1 MSSSQTERRAAA
13 DSTLASVRLE
23 GFSVPEDALLESER
37 FIAGEIDFQELINR
51 LYQQAKKRAS

>member
-1 MSSSQTERRAAA
+1 MSSGQSERRAAA
-13 DSTLASVRLE
+13 DSALASVRLE
-23 GFSVPEDALLESER
+23 GFFVPEKALVELER

>member
-1 MSSSQTERRAAA
+1 MSSSQTELRAAA
-13 DSTLASVRLE
+13 DSALASVQLE
-23 GFSVPEDALLESER
+23 DFFVPEDTLLESER

>member
-1 MSSSQTERRAAA
+1 MGSSQTERRAAA
-13 DSTLASVRLE
+13 DSALASVQLE
-23 GFSVPEDALLESER
+23 GFSVPEDALVESER

>member
-1 MSSSQTERRAAA
+1 MSSSQAERRAAA
-13 DSTLASVRLE
+13 DSALASVRVE
-23 GFSVPEDALLESER
+23 GFFVPEDALLEAER

>member
-1 MSSSQTERRAAA
+1 MSSGQSERRAAA
-13 DSTLASVRLE
+13 DSALASVRLE
-23 GFSVPEDALLESER
+23 GFFVPEEALVELER